1 MPVKS
6 VIPSLALCITA
17 LVFGSSSLASPNGFH
32 SVPPSVNPDS
42 IPFAPAVDYEA
53 GENPASIFL
62 ADLDGDGDLDLAL
75 VSGCSG

>member
-6 VIPSLALCITA
+6 VIPFLALCLIA
-17 LVFGSSSLASPNGFH
+17 FVFGSSSSASPNGFH
-32 SVPPSVNPDS
+32 YVPPPVNPDS

-53 GENPASIFL
+53 GDNPASIFP